1 MEEEQV
7 LPQVVE
13 ALKVLTELLQ
23 FLQRSLLQVA
33 DLVVEVDLVHKIMV
47 VPEVLGVEAQLVV
60 LFQEHLAAQAQLV
73 QHVKER
79 LVVMEFKCLI
89 HVHTQVV
96 EAELVVLLPE
106 KLVVLEKLLL

>member
-1 MEEEQV
+1 MAEAEEG
-7 LPQVVE
+7 
-13 ALKVLTELLQ
+13 LTLL
-23 FLQRSLLQVA
+23 L
-33 DLVVEVDLVHKIMV
+33 LVVLEDRDF
-47 VPEVLGVEAQLVV
+47 PEVLGVEAQLVV

-106 KLVVLEKLLL
+106 RLVVLEKLLL